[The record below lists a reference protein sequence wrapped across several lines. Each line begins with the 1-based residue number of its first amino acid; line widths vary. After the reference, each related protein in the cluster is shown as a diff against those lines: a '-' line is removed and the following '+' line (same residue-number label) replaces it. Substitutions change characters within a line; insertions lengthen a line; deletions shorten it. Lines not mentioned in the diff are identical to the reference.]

1 MRIGIMGGTF
11 DPIHIGHLLLG
22 EFAYEQFHLDEVW
35 FLPNGNPPHKEV
47 EDTEEALAHRVEMVR
62 LAVREN
68 PHFQLSLHEAKKD
81 CHSYTY
87 KTLQEFHA
95 LYPEN
100 EYFFILGADSLF
112 SIEQWKYFKEI
123 FPSCTILAAMR
134 DDKDRTFTGTASG
147 DFIDNDPKSCCP
159 KSFDPLYG
167 SGFCCR
173 LYSKTAIIYQK
184 RRGEVMTTEL
194 TAIRKKLEKKLKEER
209 YIHTLGVMYTA
220 ASMAMRHGADVQKAM
235 TAGLLHD
242 CGKYCDVNEQILLC
256 RKHHIKLSDAELE
269 VPALNHARL
278 GAYFAEYEYGIT
290 DSEILDAITYHTTGR
305 PAMTMIEKIVYLAD
319 YIEPGRKKIPGLAE
333 VRTAAFDDIDT
344 AVCMTAEST
353 LAFLKRA
360 GRKVDPMTEKTCQ
373 YYKNKAAI
381 SL

>member
-1 MRIGIMGGTF
+1 
-11 DPIHIGHLLLG
+11 
-22 EFAYEQFHLDEVW
+22 
-35 FLPNGNPPHKEV
+35 
-47 EDTEEALAHRVEMVR
+47 
-62 LAVREN
+62 
-68 PHFQLSLHEAKKD
+68 
-81 CHSYTY
+81 
-87 KTLQEFHA
+87 
-95 LYPEN
+95 
-100 EYFFILGADSLF
+100 
-112 SIEQWKYFKEI
+112 
-123 FPSCTILAAMR
+123 
-134 DDKDRTFTGTASG
+134 
-147 DFIDNDPKSCCP
+147 
-159 KSFDPLYG
+159 
-167 SGFCCR
+167 
-173 LYSKTAIIYQK
+173 
-184 RRGEVMTTEL
+184 MTTEL

-269 VPALNHARL
+269 VPALIHARL
-278 GAYFAEYEYGIT
+278 GA
-290 DSEILDAITYHTTGR
+290 
-305 PAMTMIEKIVYLAD
+305 AMTMIEKIVYLAD

>member
-1 MRIGIMGGTF
+1 
-11 DPIHIGHLLLG
+11 
-22 EFAYEQFHLDEVW
+22 
-35 FLPNGNPPHKEV
+35 
-47 EDTEEALAHRVEMVR
+47 
-62 LAVREN
+62 
-68 PHFQLSLHEAKKD
+68 
-81 CHSYTY
+81 
-87 KTLQEFHA
+87 
-95 LYPEN
+95 
-100 EYFFILGADSLF
+100 
-112 SIEQWKYFKEI
+112 
-123 FPSCTILAAMR
+123 
-134 DDKDRTFTGTASG
+134 
-147 DFIDNDPKSCCP
+147 
-159 KSFDPLYG
+159 
-167 SGFCCR
+167 
-173 LYSKTAIIYQK
+173 
-184 RRGEVMTTEL
+184 MTTEL

-269 VPALNHARL
+269 VPALIHARL

-344 AVCMTAEST
+344 SVCMTAEST

>member
-1 MRIGIMGGTF
+1 
-11 DPIHIGHLLLG
+11 
-22 EFAYEQFHLDEVW
+22 
-35 FLPNGNPPHKEV
+35 
-47 EDTEEALAHRVEMVR
+47 
-62 LAVREN
+62 
-68 PHFQLSLHEAKKD
+68 
-81 CHSYTY
+81 
-87 KTLQEFHA
+87 
-95 LYPEN
+95 
-100 EYFFILGADSLF
+100 
-112 SIEQWKYFKEI
+112 
-123 FPSCTILAAMR
+123 
-134 DDKDRTFTGTASG
+134 
-147 DFIDNDPKSCCP
+147 
-159 KSFDPLYG
+159 
-167 SGFCCR
+167 
-173 LYSKTAIIYQK
+173 
-184 RRGEVMTTEL
+184 MTTEL

-269 VPALNHARL
+269 VPALIHARL

-319 YIEPGRKKIPGLAE
+319 YIEPGRKKIPELAE